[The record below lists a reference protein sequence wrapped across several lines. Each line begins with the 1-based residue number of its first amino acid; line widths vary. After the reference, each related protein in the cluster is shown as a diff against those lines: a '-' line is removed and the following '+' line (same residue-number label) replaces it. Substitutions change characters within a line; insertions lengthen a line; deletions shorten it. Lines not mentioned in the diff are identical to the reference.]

1 MNHAEIC
8 QPNGLCL
15 ELYVRESFIILSRI
29 GESFARGKSGAD
41 ACGRSYALT
50 LNGEIIDEFVKR
62 RRTAMEII
70 IQPHYDAMSRK
81 SAELIAREIQKKHDL
96 VLGLATGDTP
106 IGTYRELVQLHKEE
120 GLDFSKVKTFNLDEY
135 VGLAPLHRNSY
146 NYFMHENLFKHVNI
160 NVENVYV
167 PQGNTD
173 DPEEFSAWYES
184 KIKEHGGID
193 LQVLG
198 IGRDGHIGFNE
209 PGSSF
214 ASRTRV
220 KALYAETIEDNARF
234 FDKKEDV
241 PRFAITMGIGTIL
254 EAKKIL
260 LIANGEK
267 KAKVCAQFIEGP
279 VTSQITAS
287 ALQLHSYAIVVLDE
301 AVASGL
307 TRTEYY
313 NWVRD
318 NKHVVQ
324 KRIGR

>member
-1 MNHAEIC
+1 
-8 QPNGLCL
+8 
-15 ELYVRESFIILSRI
+15 
-29 GESFARGKSGAD
+29 
-41 ACGRSYALT
+41 
-50 LNGEIIDEFVKR
+50 
-62 RRTAMEII
+62 MEII
-70 IQPHYDAMSRK
+70 ITPDYKQMSRT
-81 SAELIAREIQKKHDL
+81 SARIIASEIKRKYDL

-106 IGTYRELVQLHKEE
+106 VGTYEELVKIHKDE
-120 GLDFSKVKTFNLDEY
+120 GLDFSKVTTFNLDEY
-135 VGLAPLHRNSY
+135 VGLAPLHKNSY
-146 NYFMHENLFKHVNI
+146 NLFMWENLFKHI
-160 NVENVYV
+160 NVNPENVYV

-173 DPEEFSAWYES
+173 DPEEFSQWYEEQ
-184 KIKEHGGID
+184 IKKAGGID

-198 IGRDGHIGFNE
+198 IGSDGHIAFNE

-220 KALYAETIEDNARF
+220 KALYKQTIEDNARF
-234 FDKKEDV
+234 FEKVEDV

-267 KAKVCAQFIEGP
+267 KAGICAQFIEGP

-287 ALQLHSYAIVVLDE
+287 SLQLHSFVTIVLDE
-301 AVASGL
+301 AAASKL

-318 NKHVVQ
+318 NKHLVQ
-324 KRIGR
+324 KRVGR